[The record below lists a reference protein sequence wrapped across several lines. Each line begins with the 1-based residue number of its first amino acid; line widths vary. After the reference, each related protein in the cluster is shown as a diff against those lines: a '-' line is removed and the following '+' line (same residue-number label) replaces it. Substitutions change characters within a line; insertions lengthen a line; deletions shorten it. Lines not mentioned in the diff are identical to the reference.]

1 MAKVKGPNSHPK
13 NIKLKTPT
21 LTKKQKEFL
30 KIALNENTKIIYI
43 SGPAGSTKTFIAV
56 YAALRQIISKDK
68 DLVYVRTVIE
78 SAERNLGFLPG
89 GIEDKF
95 NPYMLPLNDKLYELI
110 EIKESPSHIE
120 ELAKK
125 NRIQAMPIN
134 YLRGASWTDKVII
147 ADEAQNFTIKELTT
161 LITRIGENCSLFIC
175 GDPMQSDING
185 KSGFNQIRKMFDDE
199 ESRSRGIYNF
209 NFTEED
215 IKRSEI
221 LKFIIK
227 KIGDGCNYKT

>member
-1 MAKVKGPNSHPK
+1 MAKVKGTNSQQK

-30 KIALNENTKIIYI
+30 RIALNENTKIIFI

-56 YAALRQIISKDK
+56 YAALRQIIAKDK

-110 EIKESPSHIE
+110 EVKESPSHIE

-125 NRIQAMPIN
+125 NKIQAMPIN
-134 YLRGASWTDKVII
+134 YLRGASWMDKVII
-147 ADEAQNFTIKELTT
+147 ADEAQNFSLKELTT
-161 LITRIGENCSLFIC
+161 LITRIGENCTLFIC

-185 KSGFNQIRKMFDDE
+185 RSGFNEIRNLFDDQ
-199 ESRSRGIYNF
+199 ESKSRGIYNF
-209 NFTEED
+209 NFDEND

-227 KIGDGCNYKT
+227 KLSHKCINKT